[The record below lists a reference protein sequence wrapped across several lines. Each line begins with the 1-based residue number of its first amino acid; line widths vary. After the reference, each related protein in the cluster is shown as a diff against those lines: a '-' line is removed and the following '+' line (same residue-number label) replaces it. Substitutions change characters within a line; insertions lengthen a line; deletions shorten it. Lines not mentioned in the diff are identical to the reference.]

1 MMNPMQQPMG
11 MEPEGM
17 EPEGMEGEEGDP
29 QMQEQYEDLH
39 YQMAAI
45 VNEKGAFDASRQALA
60 QGHERGTIVEDAAQW
75 IVHILDRVE
84 KDTGPLPDE
93 MLMQLGEDLSVAVR
107 EWFGI
112 EVSDEEIEKIMAT
125 AVGLWMK
132 HHEDRVDIPPED
144 AAMVE
149 QELSGMAGQMGQ
161 QPGHQP
167 APQQGLLG
175 RA

>member
-1 MMNPMQQPMG
+1 MMNPMQQQPMG

-17 EPEGMEGEEGDP
+17 EDEEVDP

-39 YQMAAI
+39 YHMAGI
-45 VNEKGAFDASRQALA
+45 VNEKPAFDASRQALTQA
-60 QGHERGTIVEDAAQW
+60 HERGTIVEDSAQW

-84 KDTGPLPDE
+84 KDTGPLPEE

-112 EVSDEEIEKIMAT
+112 EVSDEDIEKIMAT

-132 HHEDRVDIPPED
+132 RHEDRVDIPPED

-161 QPGHQP
+161 QP
-167 APQQGLLG
+167 QQGLIG
-175 RA
+175 GV

>member
-11 MEPEGM
+11 MEPGKADDEDV
-17 EPEGMEGEEGDP
+17 DP
-29 QMQEQYEDLH
+29 QMQEEYEDLH

-45 VNEKGAFDASRQALA
+45 VNEKGAFDAQGEALREA
-60 QGHERGTIVEDAAQW
+60 HDRGTIVEDSAQW

-84 KDTGPLPDE
+84 KESGPLPE
-93 MLMQLGEDLSVAVR
+93 EHLMSLGEDLSVAVR
-107 EWFGI
+107 EWFGVK
-112 EVSDEEIEKIMAT
+112 VSDEEIQKIMAT

-132 HHEDRVDIPPED
+132 QHEGRVSIPPED

-149 QELSGMAGQMGQ
+149 QELAAMVPGSNSGMEQ
-161 QPGHQP
+161 QEP
-167 APQQGLLG
+167 QGLLG